1 MEERET
7 AFSQRFVPLA
17 LSPCLRSSVMSI
29 APGITGIG
37 EYIFSGFEFWING

>member
-1 MEERET
+1 MIK
-7 AFSQRFVPLA
+7 FFGNSVSFL
-17 LSPCLRSSVMSI
+17 SSVMSI